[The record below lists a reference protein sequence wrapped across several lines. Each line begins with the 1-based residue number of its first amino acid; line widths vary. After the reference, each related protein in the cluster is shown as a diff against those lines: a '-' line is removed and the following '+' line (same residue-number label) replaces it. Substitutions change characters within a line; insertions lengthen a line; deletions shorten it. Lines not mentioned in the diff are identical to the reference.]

1 MVLKQKPISK
11 GDLFLSL
18 SLSIEKMTN
27 LIPTAR
33 TRMEKTETFTGN
45 LVGLSEMVSERE
57 REKLVW
63 QFDGLDFSVGLEAVV
78 TCRGR

>member
-1 MVLKQKPISK
+1 
-11 GDLFLSL
+11 
-18 SLSIEKMTN
+18 MTN
-27 LIPTAR
+27 LIPTER

-57 REKLVW
+57 RNEIVW

>member
-11 GDLFLSL
+11 GDLFRFLSL

-57 REKLVW
+57 KLVW